1 MVREENVAK
10 TCFVLRDFREGMDSR
25 SYRKLKPDKTGG
37 VLQSAVLVGCE
48 IAIRARKRLLR
59 DEGATRPIRLSGTN
73 LE

>member
-1 MVREENVAK
+1 VVREENVAK

-48 IAIRARKRLLR
+48 IAIRARKWLLR
-59 DEGATRPIRLSGTN
+59 DEGATRPSRQSGTN